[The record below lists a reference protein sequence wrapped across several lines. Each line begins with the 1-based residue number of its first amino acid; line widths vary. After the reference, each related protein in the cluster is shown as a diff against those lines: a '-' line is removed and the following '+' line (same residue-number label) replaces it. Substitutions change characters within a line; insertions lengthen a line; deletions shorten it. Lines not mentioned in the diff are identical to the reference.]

1 MAIAI
6 NGSGTMTGIS
16 VGGLPDGTVD
26 NDTLASGI
34 SSSKLTSLSI
44 LNEVDQ
50 WRIHTTYTGTTA
62 FLTANWERN
71 DTTFEKIGTGLTESS
86 GVFTFPSTGK
96 YLVKAQANMRDAD
109 GERSAGIQIHV
120 TTNNSSY
127 SAYADANG
135 SLSDVGGVENTMSHA
150 NCELVL
156 DVTNITNTKFKL
168 KAFSG
173 TSIQFDGSSTVQMTG
188 VTVMRLGDT

>member
-1 MAIAI
+1 MAVVI
-6 NGSGTMTGIS
+6 NGSGTITGLA
-16 VGGLPDGTVD
+16 VGGLPDGIVD
-26 NDTLASGI
+26 SGTLAS
-34 SSSKLTSLSI
+34 SSIVLD
-44 LNEVDQ
+44 EVDQ
-50 WRIHTTYTGTTA
+50 WRISATYTGTTA

-150 NCELVL
+150 NCEAIV
-156 DVTNITNTKFKL
+156 DVTNVTNTKFKL
-168 KAFSG
+168 KAVSG

>member
-1 MAIAI
+1 MAIVI
-6 NGSGTMTGIS
+6 NGSGTVTGLA

-34 SSSKLTSLSI
+34 SSSKLTGLSI

-62 FLTANWERN
+62 FLTSNWERN

-96 YLVKAQANMRDAD
+96 YLIKAQANMRDAD
-109 GERSAGIQIHV
+109 GERSAGLQIHV

-127 SAYADANG
+127 TSYADANG

-150 NCELVL
+150 NCECIV
-156 DVTNITNTKFKL
+156 DVTDVANVKFKL
-168 KAFSG
+168 KAISG
-173 TSIQFDGSSTVQMTG
+173 TSIQFDGNSTVQMTG
-188 VTVMRLGDT
+188 VTVLRLGDT